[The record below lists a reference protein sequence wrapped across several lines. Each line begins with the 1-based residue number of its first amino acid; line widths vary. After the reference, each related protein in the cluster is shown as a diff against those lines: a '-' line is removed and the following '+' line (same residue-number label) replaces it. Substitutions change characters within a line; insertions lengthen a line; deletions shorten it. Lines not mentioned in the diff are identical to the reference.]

1 MTFHVRAASR
11 RIGAGVPRRS
21 RQVARM
27 MQNRV
32 MEQET
37 TAAVPE
43 LPRSNMRL
51 VAVAATAVALLAIS
65 IPFVWQ
71 APEAAPAPPQAAVAP
86 VASHDTAG
94 GGEDPGACMANAKPA
109 NMDFTMKDLDGK
121 QVSLSS
127 FKGKVVLLNFW
138 ATWCGPCKAEI
149 PGFVEIQEKYK
160 DQLVIVGFSVDDT
173 AEKAREYAK
182 QYKMNYPVLLGEGRE
197 DVQDAYGP
205 IWGIPASFIISKDG
219 RVCRKHL
226 GIAPKAVFEKEV
238 VALM

>member
-1 MTFHVRAASR
+1 
-11 RIGAGVPRRS
+11 
-21 RQVARM
+21 
-27 MQNRV
+27 
-32 MEQET
+32 MEQEP
-37 TAAVPE
+37 TATE
-43 LPRSNMRL
+43 SPRPQSNMRM
-51 VAVAATAVALLAIS
+51 VAVAATAVALLGVS

-71 APEAAPAPPQAAVAP
+71 AQEAPTLSAAQAPAP
-86 VASHDTAG
+86 VASHDATPAG
-94 GGEDPGACMANAKPA
+94 GEGEDPGACMANAKPA

-121 QVSLSS
+121 DVSLSS

-149 PGFVEIQEKYK
+149 PIFVELQEKYK
-160 DQLVIVGFSVDDT
+160 GQLVIVGFSVDDT
-173 AEKAREYAK
+173 AEKARQYAK
-182 QYKMNYPVLLGEGRE
+182 QYKMNYPILLGEGRE